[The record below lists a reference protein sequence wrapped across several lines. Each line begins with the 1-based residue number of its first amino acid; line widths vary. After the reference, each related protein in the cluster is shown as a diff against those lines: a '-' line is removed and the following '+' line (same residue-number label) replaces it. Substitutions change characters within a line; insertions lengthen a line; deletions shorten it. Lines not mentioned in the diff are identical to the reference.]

1 MDVGALLTV
10 RGNIMSAAQEVENL
24 QEKMNWH
31 WRNSMRVIRFFTF
44 DARAAFPIPLLLL
57 RLVDWRVWLLLLI
70 NFLVFRL
77 LEQKGL
83 TFPSALRLLRSGIVG
98 DNRPGWL
105 SMKRKKF
112 IDYG

>member
-1 MDVGALLTV
+1 
-10 RGNIMSAAQEVENL
+10 MSAAQEVENI

-44 DARAAFPIPLLLL
+44 DARAALPLPLLLVYA
-57 RLVDWRVWLLLLI
+57 RLSTLI
-70 NFLVFRL
+70 LTVITMFAFRL

-83 TFPSALRLLRSGIVG
+83 TFPAALRSLRSGLVG
-98 DNRPGWL
+98 DNRPGWI
-105 SMKRKKF
+105 SVQRRHF